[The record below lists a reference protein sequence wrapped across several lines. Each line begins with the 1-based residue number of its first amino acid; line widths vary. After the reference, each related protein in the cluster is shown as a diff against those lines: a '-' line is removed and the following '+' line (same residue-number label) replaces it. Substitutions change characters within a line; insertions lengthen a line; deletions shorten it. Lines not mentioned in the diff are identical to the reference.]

1 MVISASNFDLSS
13 ITLRDL
19 SELEKQLGTPIG
31 ALFEALAGGD
41 MSALTTDLMAGLFW
55 LRLRKDDPE
64 ITLDAVWDLDLGGLN
79 PTAPKVPAV
88 VTA

>member
-1 MVISASNFDLSS
+1 MINASNFDLSS

-19 SELEKQLGTPIG
+19 SELEKQIGKPIG

-64 ITLDAVWDLDLGGLN
+64 VTLDDVWELDLGGLN
-79 PTAPKVPAV
+79 PADPKERAVATA
-88 VTA
+88 